1 MVKNLKKKGKYMSDL
16 FSDTMK
22 GLLQALDIEKGD
34 IPVHR
39 VPDLPAETYR
49 YYDKEEIDNYE

>member
-1 MVKNLKKKGKYMSDL
+1 MRDL

-34 IPVHR
+34 IPVDR

-49 YYDKEEIDNYE
+49 YYDKEEIDNYEWSGVEL

>member
-1 MVKNLKKKGKYMSDL
+1 MGDL

-34 IPVHR
+34 IPVDR